1 MAQTF
6 VVCTNCKAIFPSPI
20 RFGDRKSFETSK
32 LEGNAVTC
40 PKCRATVPCNKENMI
55 FKE

>member
-1 MAQTF
+1 MAQTL

-20 RFGDRKSFETSK
+20 GFGNRKSFETSK
-32 LEGNAVTC
+32 LKGNTVKC
-40 PKCRATVPCNKENMI
+40 PKCGATVPCNKENMI